1 MQKTSLYIVYYGW
14 LMGVISIAYFI
25 GLMLH
30 LPLVVI
36 VGIVIAL
43 AFLIYKQTNTIIT
56 SNSDN
61 NPTVS
66 YALLFMAICLIGQKA
81 VVLSDKYGTWD
92 AWAMWNM
99 HAKYLAEPNYWTAL
113 FKNKDFAHTDYPL
126 LLPSNIAFYNRIV
139 GIEYLQTVSYCFHLL
154 ITILIPVLIFTET
167 KHRNIIFSAIG
178 LYWLSTNMNHLTIA
192 SFQLADTLVAFFTLI
207 AVIAIDHI
215 EQDKRYTTIA
225 TSMLGLCMFTKNEG
239 VLISLLFIAF
249 YFKPLFNKVNIKQS
263 LIGITIPVLAL
274 AIFKLVYAPH
284 NDIVSAQ
291 GTDTISKLTDW
302 SRYNIVLTAF
312 KKHINEYYYAIACL
326 FALHFL
332 LHLIGRKMPD
342 KKLLFVL
349 TVLCSYVV
357 VYVITPQDL
366 EWHLN
371 TSLNRLVHQMI
382 PTTIYALIVAHSN
395 TFSFRFRSA
404 FAQNQ

>member
-14 LMGVISIAYFI
+14 LMGTISIAYLI

-30 LPLVVI
+30 LPLAVVI
-36 VGIVIAL
+36 GIVLVL
-43 AFLIYKQTNTIIT
+43 AFLIYKHTQTIVTT
-56 SNSDN
+56 NSDN

-66 YALLFMAICLIGQKA
+66 YALLFMGICLIGQKA
-81 VVLSDKYGTWD
+81 VALSDKYGTWD

-99 HAKYLAEPNYWTAL
+99 HAKYLAEPEYWTTL
-113 FKNKDFAHTDYPL
+113 FKNKNFAHTDYPL
-126 LLPSNIAFYNRIV
+126 LLPANIAFYSRIV

-178 LYWLSTNMNHLTIA
+178 LYWLCNNVNHLTIA

-207 AVIAIDHI
+207 AIVATDHI
-215 EQDKRYTTIA
+215 EQDKRYAAIV

-239 VLISLLFIAF
+239 ILITLLFIAF
-249 YFKPLFNKVNIKQS
+249 YFKPLFSKANIKPS
-263 LIGITIPVLAL
+263 LIGIALPVIAL
-274 AIFKLVYAPH
+274 AIFKLAYAPH

-291 GTDTISKLTDW
+291 GSSTLNKLADW
-302 SRYNIVLTAF
+302 CRYNMVFTAL

-332 LHLIGRKMPD
+332 LRVIGRKMPD

-349 TVLCSYVV
+349 SVLCSYVV

-371 TSLNRLVHQMI
+371 TSLNRLVHQMV